1 MVHLFEDGTTKFKI
15 PFEITPPLK
24 NVYDAIKPNGKAQ
37 KVMRVCSE
45 IKNKMQVEIDQFG
58 KPFFKADELLDASQ
72 IKCLLTSIEQ
82 KNWTIECEICKKKF
96 SSKKNLASH
105 TKNNHSQY
113 ENEIMA
119 KSKEYVREIF
129 NSVQITGKAH
139 RKDVALEIELKMK
152 NGMDEFGQPLFERN
166 ELLDLQQIEFL
177 LIDFKKTE
185 NKKKCK
191 KGDKNGGSAT
201 SVKKKTKTMANS
213 NSKSKS
219 KVQTKLQCFDDT
231 VMVDGE
237 NIKFDKPIEIPVVD
251 EIDENNRVDHNQ
263 IESTPK
269 YEHPVMLGDIVVCD
283 LAKSIM
289 NSELN
294 APSPLNDLD
303 SKTLISIGDMVGSQ
317 VQNKDLSARDRKKE
331 AKFREME
338 NAVVNYVTENCSCY
352 QDIYSESN
360 VKVISSEK

>member
-1 MVHLFEDGTTKFKI
+1 MVHLFEGGTTKFKI
-15 PFEITPPLK
+15 PSEITPPLK
-24 NVYDAIKPNGKAQ
+24 NVYDAIKPNGPNGKDQ

-45 IKNKMQVEIDQFG
+45 IKNKMQVEIDQFE

-129 NSVQITGKAH
+129 NSVPITGKAH

-152 NGMDEFGQPLFERN
+152 NGMDELGQPLFEGN
-166 ELLDLQQIEFL
+166 EILDLKQIEFL
-177 LIDFKKTE
+177 LVDFKKNE

-201 SVKKKTKTMANS
+201 TVKKKTKTMANS

-219 KVQTKLQCFDDT
+219 KVQTKLEYFDDT

-237 NIKFDKPIEIPVVD
+237 NIKFDKSIEITVVD
-251 EIDENNRVDHNQ
+251 ENNSDHNQ
-263 IESTPK
+263 IESTTK

-303 SKTLISIGDMVGSQ
+303 NKTLISIGDMVGSQ

-331 AKFREME
+331 AKFREIE